1 MAGARRDGF
10 KAELSFLRDVDKKV
24 PFAYQLIKKPGVHR
38 FVRGVHVVSAE
49 RFLAGLV

>member
-1 MAGARRDGF
+1 LTVTYF
-10 KAELSFLRDVDKKV
+10 KEKLKV